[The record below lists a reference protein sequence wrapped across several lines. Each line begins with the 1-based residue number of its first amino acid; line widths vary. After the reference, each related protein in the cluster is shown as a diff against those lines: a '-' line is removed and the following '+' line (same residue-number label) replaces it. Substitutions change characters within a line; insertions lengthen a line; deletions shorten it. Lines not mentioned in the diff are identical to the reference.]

1 MNTWGANST
10 RRMEGVDDRIIAVFD
25 LALKYSP
32 VDFGIA
38 WRGGLRNAEQQHEL
52 FLSGK
57 STKDGY
63 GKKSRH
69 QYGEAL
75 DFIPYV
81 KGQYLLP
88 SVYHNKYYFLIIG
101 SIHAAAAELN
111 TPVRFGANWSGG
123 EVWADPKSFIDLGH
137 TELK

>member
-1 MNTWGANST
+1 MNTWSANSL
-10 RRMEGVDDRIIAVFD
+10 RRQEGVSDRMIAVFD

-38 WRGGLRNAEQQHEL
+38 WRGGLRTAEQQYEL

-57 STKDGY
+57 TTKDGY
-63 GKKSRH
+63 DKKSRH

-101 SIHAAAAELN
+101 AIHAAAAELDI
-111 TPVRFGANWSGG
+111 PVRFGANWDGD
-123 EVWADPKSFIDLGH
+123 EIWVDDQKFDDYGH
-137 TELK
+137 VELK